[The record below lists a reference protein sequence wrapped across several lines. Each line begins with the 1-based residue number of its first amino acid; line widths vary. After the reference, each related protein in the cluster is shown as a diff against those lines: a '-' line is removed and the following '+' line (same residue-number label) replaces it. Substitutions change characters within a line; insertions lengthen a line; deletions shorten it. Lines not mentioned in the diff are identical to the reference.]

1 LYRVKIYNGT
11 EETVIHSPNVNEM
24 KLGTGTI
31 KTEINAVDS
40 FDLSM
45 YMNNPGYGNM
55 KPFKT
60 LVEVVNTLTG
70 TYEFEGRVLAPSESM
85 ETSGL
90 HSASYICEG
99 ELGYLHDAPQRH
111 LEFRG
116 TISDLV
122 HTILSHYNSQVEPY
136 KRFQVG
142 NVTVTNATNNIYVYL
157 SAEKDT
163 YDTVK
168 EKLID
173 KLGGEL
179 QIRKENGVRYL
190 DYLTKVGEEKNTEIK
205 LAKNLISMSRDID
218 PTEIITRLTPLGT
231 RVASTDETATDASE
245 ARLTID
251 SVNNGLA
258 YIDRQDLIDVF
269 GIQGGSITWDDV
281 TIESN
286 LLSAGTNWMNNQ
298 KISLNQYKIA
308 AVDLSIIGLDIDTF
322 RTGDSY
328 PVANPIMAIDERL
341 RVIGTSKDINE
352 PQNGSLT
359 IGDKFKSLYEYQND
373 ARKSTQAINELQSRL
388 ERLALSNGTL
398 AQQLVQ
404 AQTDLTGIQE
414 SLADVDITNLPTELQ
429 TISGQ
434 ISALQLDIDS
444 LNIPT
449 YEIATVTTTG
459 LMSAPDKVK
468 LNGLQNYVVAT
479 DIADGLMSAE
489 DKTALDQS
497 VLDLGNVATLDAAT
511 VVQAITDLSD
521 RITALEGGT

>member
-1 LYRVKIYNGT
+1 
-11 EETVIHSPNVNEM
+11 
-24 KLGTGTI
+24 
-31 KTEINAVDS
+31 
-40 FDLSM
+40 
-45 YMNNPGYGNM
+45 
-55 KPFKT
+55 
-60 LVEVVNTLTG
+60 
-70 TYEFEGRVLAPSESM
+70 
-85 ETSGL
+85 
-90 HSASYICEG
+90 
-99 ELGYLHDAPQRH
+99 
-111 LEFRG
+111 
-116 TISDLV
+116 
-122 HTILSHYNSQVEPY
+122 
-136 KRFQVG
+136 
-142 NVTVTNATNNIYVYL
+142 
-157 SAEKDT
+157 
-163 YDTVK
+163 
-168 EKLID
+168 
-173 KLGGEL
+173 
-179 QIRKENGVRYL
+179 
-190 DYLTKVGEEKNTEIK
+190 
-205 LAKNLISMSRDID
+205 
-218 PTEIITRLTPLGT
+218 LGT

-245 ARLTID
+245 ARLTIA

-269 GIQGGSITWDDV
+269 GIQGSSITWDDV